1 MVGHQRNPGH
11 IGHHSV
17 HILHS
22 GSEKS
27 LPLVALIHP
36 NHVVGVGL
44 ETDDQILHTDAQV
57 PAPYFVILLDIFRIV
72 RKGEAQIH
80 GIVHPGAD
88 AAGTGVKTKYDIVAV
103 IVKIHKK
110 TIILSYFD

>member
-1 MVGHQRNPGH
+1 MISYQRHTGH
-11 IGHHSV
+11 IGHHAV
-17 HILHS
+17 HVLHA
-22 GSEKS
+22 GSEET

-36 NHVVGVGL
+36 NHVVGMGL
-44 ETDDQILHTDAQV
+44 ETDDQILHTDTQI
-57 PAPYFVILLDIFRIV
+57 PTPYFVILLDIFRIV

-88 AAGTGVKTKYDIVAV
+88 AAGTCVKTKYDIVAV